1 MNNNRKFNLPDGKES
16 VFDCKQQAVRAVRLS
31 GNDLLLELYKFYK
44 YLLYLIT
51 NFKFSKIYRA
61 KGTEIV
67 K

>member
-44 YLLYLIT
+44 YLIT

-61 KGTEIV
+61 KDTEIV